1 MPNFNP
7 SYQRFHERLALYA
20 AHVAAIEQ
28 TQAEAGWVNPRY
40 TVMCPRPLV
49 ELKPLPYYAG
59 AVLQGHNHVTLILPT
74 PSHATL
80 QGVYHVCF
88 A

>member
-1 MPNFNP
+1 MSNH
-7 SYQRFHERLALYA
+7 YQLKQSKPFTEVERLAER
-20 AHVAAIEQ
+20 AAIVAQ
-28 TQAEAGWVNPRY
+28 SQAVCGWVNPRY
-40 TVMCPRPLV
+40 MVMCPRPLV

-59 AVLQGHNHVTLILPT
+59 AVLQGHNHITLLIPVQF
-74 PSHATL
+74 PV